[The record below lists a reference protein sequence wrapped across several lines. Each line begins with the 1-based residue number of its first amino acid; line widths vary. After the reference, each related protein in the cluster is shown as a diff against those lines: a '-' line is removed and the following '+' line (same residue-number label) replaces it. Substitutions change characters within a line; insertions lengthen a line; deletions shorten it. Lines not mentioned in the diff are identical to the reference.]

1 MGVPTLS
8 DPIPRL
14 PGGKDI
20 VIKQNAD
27 WSMALTIIERDELG
41 NAVVVDTTGWVVK
54 LQVRKEPKTSSP
66 VLLEASTAN
75 GRIVVG
81 IQGDPGD
88 EVNIDIKVPKS
99 VTALLSDFGVAGCD
113 LRVTYPNGDVD
124 YLLDETVLLKPAY
137 TW

>member
-8 DPIPRL
+8 NPVPHL

-27 WSMALTIIERDELG
+27 WTMAIRVFERDELG
-41 NAVVVDTTGWVVK
+41 NAVTVDTTGWIVK
-54 LQVRKEPKTSSP
+54 LQVRKEPKSSNP

-81 IQGDPGD
+81 IQGDPGE

-99 VTALLSDFGVAGCD
+99 VTAGLTDFGQAGCD
-113 LRVTYPNGDVD
+113 MQVTYPDGSV
-124 YLLDETVLLKPAY
+124 
-137 TW
+137 